1 MSEANVLPKLNQSG
15 QLLPETVD
23 VSKYLH
29 LQDLKF
35 PEVDVKRAS
44 IVAGSNVP
52 NAHRQREVRAP
63 AEKNSPYGYRYLLG
77 WGIAGPLTGRKRR
90 ETTVIFI
97 SIGQQPK
104 KTMEQRHQEGSP
116 SQSKIKAVDGPL
128 LEELAERIFAY
139 LANQKQMA

>member
-1 MSEANVLPKLNQSG
+1 M
-15 QLLPETVD
+15 
-23 VSKYLH
+23 
-29 LQDLKF
+29 QDLKF